1 MTPDQV
7 LTTVVA
13 LLSGA
18 GDPAFDALRNGGH
31 DDRYPV
37 AIENCPRPLG
47 ALEVEGKTVICGRI
61 SVPENHE
68 ADNGQ
73 TIPLAFAVLKARSEA
88 PATDPVIYLHGG
100 PGGYTVQDIPF
111 NARVFDF
118 VRDRRDVIIFDQRA
132 SGISDKTIACYN
144 EFSKD
149 FMQFVKPDDEDKIF
163 EPGQPLAR
171 CIAETAESGVD
182 LSLYNT
188 TQSAKDVRAI
198 MDALGYPEYNAFGIS
213 YGTKLGQELLRAA
226 PEGLRSL
233 VIDSIA
239 RVDNASYDSNGVPP
253 DQALGW
259 VVDYCAA
266 DEACAKAFPD
276 LEATIAAV
284 GKRLGEEPPLKVAGQ
299 EVGPEF
305 IDSLLEL
312 SNRTAAPFTM
322 YLPQVL
328 TELARGETATA
339 DKLLT
344 GGLNP
349 DASPAALMARFGARL
364 NDADRTVAEV
374 ALMQADQM
382 RSLQAATAKLLS
394 SLSDEVS
401 ATGSA
406 DTEQLFDD
414 QLSAVAQGMEA
425 DDLLA
430 MLQDY
435 VLFIGQQPDREAIER
450 FVTLHV
456 PEAERPRILGLVAAM
471 TDEDVAAFYERAR
484 IDSAKFTSNTRMM
497 FSLGIIACQEDF
509 PFNSREG
516 FDKVSAQY
524 RFPVI
529 DVGVREDTMP
539 LYGFCDLFD
548 KHPREGYHDPV
559 SSELPV
565 LAMAGTKDTQTNP
578 DAAEMVVRTLPQGQ
592 AVLFPEA
599 GHAVIQFSQCARD
612 IAAAFLEHPEAPVN
626 AACTDKLK
634 PKFYVP
640 PPAK

>member
-259 VVDYCAA
+259 VVDYCAS
-266 DEACAKAFPD
+266 E
-276 LEATIAAV
+276 
-284 GKRLGEEPPLKVAGQ
+284 GRRAGG
-299 EVGPEF
+299 GP
-305 IDSLLEL
+305 
-312 SNRTAAPFTM
+312 RVHR
-322 YLPQVL
+322 Q
-328 TELARGETATA
+328 
-339 DKLLT
+339 
-344 GGLNP
+344 
-349 DASPAALMARFGARL
+349 PA
-364 NDADRTVAEV
+364 
-374 ALMQADQM
+374 
-382 RSLQAATAKLLS
+382 
-394 SLSDEVS
+394 
-401 ATGSA
+401 
-406 DTEQLFDD
+406 
-414 QLSAVAQGMEA
+414 
-425 DDLLA
+425 
-430 MLQDY
+430 
-435 VLFIGQQPDREAIER
+435 
-450 FVTLHV
+450 
-456 PEAERPRILGLVAAM
+456 
-471 TDEDVAAFYERAR
+471 
-484 IDSAKFTSNTRMM
+484 
-497 FSLGIIACQEDF
+497 
-509 PFNSREG
+509 
-516 FDKVSAQY
+516 
-524 RFPVI
+524 
-529 DVGVREDTMP
+529 
-539 LYGFCDLFD
+539 
-548 KHPREGYHDPV
+548 
-559 SSELPV
+559 
-565 LAMAGTKDTQTNP
+565 
-578 DAAEMVVRTLPQGQ
+578 
-592 AVLFPEA
+592 
-599 GHAVIQFSQCARD
+599 
-612 IAAAFLEHPEAPVN
+612 
-626 AACTDKLK
+626 
-634 PKFYVP
+634 
-640 PPAK
+640 